1 MIRLCRKMEKKEKMR
16 RAAAAAA
23 AAILIFM
30 TAAPVISSAPSGQR
44 TEPGAVRVVA
54 DGRPYV
60 GRTEL
65 LSGATYVSLREF
77 AEFSDVCRV
86 SWSRSDSTASVETD
100 SLTLRAKNGSPYIE
114 ANGRCIP
121 CIFGVY
127 IENGVTMVPLRAAAS
142 AFGYK
147 IEWRSREKTASLT
160 RTHLSSPRGEYY
172 YDDGDLFWLSR
183 IISAEARGESFEGKL
198 AVGTVIMN
206 RVAAPSYP
214 DTIYGVIFDMKDGV
228 QFTPAA
234 IGTVYDVP
242 DADSVAAAKMI
253 LEGYRS
259 SGEIMFFLNR
269 RIAESFWIT
278 DNCRYV
284 MTVGNHDFYA

>member
-1 MIRLCRKMEKKEKMR
+1 MKKTPTLR
-16 RAAAAAA
+16 RYSAAA
-23 AAILIFM
+23 AAILIALTM
-30 TAAPVISSAPSGQR
+30 TSVCFSTPPGQR
-44 TEPGAVRVVA
+44 AEPDEVRVVA
-54 DGRPYV
+54 DGRPYD
-60 GRTEL
+60 GRTVL
-65 LSGATYVSLREF
+65 LRDSTYVSLREF

-86 SWSRSDSTASVETD
+86 SWSRSDSTAAVETA

-121 CIFGVY
+121 CSYGVF

-147 IEWRSREKTASLT
+147 TKWDGSKKVASLT
-160 RTHLSSPRGEYY
+160 RTRLATTRGEYF
-172 YDDGDLFWLSR
+172 YDDGDLFWLAR
-183 IISAEARGESFEGKL
+183 IISAEARGECFDGKL

-206 RVAAPSYP
+206 RVADPSYP
-214 DTIYGVIFDMKDGV
+214 DSVYGVIFDMKDGV

-253 LEGYRS
+253 LEGFRTP
-259 SGEIMFFLNR
+259 GEIMFFLNQ
-269 RIAESFWIT
+269 RIAESFWIVS
-278 DNCRYV
+278 NCRYV